1 MTRASHDRASC
12 ARRLSDVAVQV
23 PKILQFPRLETTVA
37 MQTMQGMVLSAV
49 GALKLACEAGVTFLA
64 TAVIILHFI
73 AALLAIA
80 KVRSGVNGKLAKFQY
95 YDMKHR
101 KLLFSRMRGHL
112 REAVVR
118 SSQVLKTEAE
128 HAKDE
133 GGSDSV
139 TSDHT
144 SRNSSRGPRFQ
155 PAKLAAAYT
164 AYKETRKELAE
175 FQTELTTKGEW
186 VVKDVGETKAGED
199 EVAKS
204 HASGKADSGKL
215 EHEFAVK
222 DAKAKKVL
230 EEKKSAKRFINKY
243 GHFFEDYDGPNWW
256 FFFVVL
262 SEKLLVAIVTPAFS
276 AATLF
281 PGAQVSILLAV
292 QIVYLVLLIWRRPFV
307 SHMDNVHNIITKANH
322 VLVYCS
328 FFAGTMNMMS
338 SGENEVA
345 QSASS
350 VATFATTFQMLGT
363 LHLMVVQASGIY
375 SSIPKGAG
383 RGCCKLCGSI
393 TDRILLRKRNAETP
407 TASLKAGDSANA
419 TYKTAGGR
427 TIVRP
432 TLAKRA
438 SVDPKAESDEQG
450 QV

>member
-1 MTRASHDRASC
+1 M
-12 ARRLSDVAVQV
+12 QV
-23 PKILQFPRLETTVA
+23 PKILQFPRLEMIVA

-64 TAVIILHFI
+64 TAVIILHLI
-73 AALLAIA
+73 AAVLTIA
-80 KVRSGVNGKLAKFQY
+80 KIRSGVNGKLAKFQY
-95 YDMKHR
+95 HDMKHR
-101 KLLFSRMRGHL
+101 KLLFSRMSGHL
-112 REAVVR
+112 REVVVR
-118 SSQVLKTEAE
+118 SSQVLKTEFE
-128 HAKDE
+128 HAEDE
-133 GGSDSV
+133 GGSESV
-139 TSDHT
+139 KSDHT
-144 SRNSSRGPRFQ
+144 SRSSRRGPRFQ
-155 PAKLAAAYT
+155 PSKLAAAYT
-164 AYKETRKELAE
+164 AYKETRKELTE
-175 FQTELTTKGEW
+175 FQTEITTKGKW
-186 VVKDVGETKAGED
+186 VEKDVDEAKAGGD
-199 EVAKS
+199 EVAFEKS
-204 HASGKADSGKL
+204 HGSGKVDSGKL
-215 EHEFAVK
+215 EFEFAVK
-222 DAKAKKVL
+222 DAKAKKAL
-230 EEKKSAKRFINKY
+230 EEKKSAKMFINKY
-243 GHFFEDYDGPNWW
+243 GHLFEDYDGPNWW
-256 FFFVVL
+256 FLFVVL
-262 SEKLLVAIVTPAFS
+262 SEKLLVAIITPAFS

-281 PGAQVSILLAV
+281 PGAQVSFLLAV

-393 TDRILLRKRNAETP
+393 TDRMLLRKRNTEKP
-407 TASLKAGDSANA
+407 TASLKAGDSANV

-432 TLAKRA
+432 TSARRA
-438 SVDPKAESDEQG
+438 SVDPKAELDEQIK
-450 QV
+450 V